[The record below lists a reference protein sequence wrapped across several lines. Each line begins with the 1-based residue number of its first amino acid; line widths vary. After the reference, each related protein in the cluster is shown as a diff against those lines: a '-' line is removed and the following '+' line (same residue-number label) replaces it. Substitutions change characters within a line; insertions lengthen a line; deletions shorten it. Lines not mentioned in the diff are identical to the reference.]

1 MGTRRMAIVLR
12 LLGIGWFVALSIS
25 GLGYAGYWLDDLFD
39 LGPVLTLL
47 GLGTGITV
55 ALVGMF
61 RMLTI
66 LFNDST
72 TSGPPSHQGKG

>member
-25 GLGYAGYWLDDLFD
+25 GLGYAGYWLDNLLD

-47 GLGTGITV
+47 GLGAGITV
-55 ALVGMF
+55 ALIGMF
-61 RMLTI
+61 RMLTV
-66 LFNDST
+66 LFNNST

>member
-1 MGTRRMAIVLR
+1 MGTRRTGVVLR

-25 GLGYAGYWLDDLFD
+25 GLGYAGYWLDNRFD

-47 GLGTGITV
+47 GLGTGVTI
-55 ALVGMF
+55 ALTGMF
-61 RMLTI
+61 RMLTA

-72 TSGPPSHQGKG
+72 TNAPPGRLGKD